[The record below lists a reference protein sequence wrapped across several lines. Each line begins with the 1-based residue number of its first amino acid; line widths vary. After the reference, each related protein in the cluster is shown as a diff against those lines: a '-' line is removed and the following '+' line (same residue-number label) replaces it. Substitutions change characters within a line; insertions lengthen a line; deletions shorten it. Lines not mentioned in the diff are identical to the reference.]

1 MSQILL
7 INGILNILTCSLF
20 FFYINKYRNLM
31 NQFKMVMF
39 SMFSL
44 YFLFIGFVRIKI
56 AFKVDNWSFNILYN
70 NENIFNIIS
79 IINGIITVI
88 FLYLSLTYKPKLN
101 NDNNN

>member
-7 INGILNILTCSLF
+7 INGVLNILICSLF
-20 FFYINKYRNLM
+20 FFYTNKYRNLM

-56 AFKVDNWSFNILYN
+56 AFKVDNWDFHIVYN

-79 IINGIITVI
+79 IINGIIIIT
-88 FLYLSLTYKPKLN
+88 FLYLSLTYKSKIS
-101 NDNNN
+101 NDNND

>member
-7 INGILNILTCSLF
+7 INGIFNILTCSLF
-20 FFYINKYRNLM
+20 FFYTNKYRNIM
-31 NQFKMVMF
+31 NKFKMVMF

-56 AFKVDNWSFNILYN
+56 AFKVNNWGFNILYN

-79 IINGIITVI
+79 IINGIIIII
-88 FLYLSLTYKPKLN
+88 FLYLCLTYKKSN